1 VAGTALRKDIYP
13 FLWNGGK
20 LGEITLNYDWSK
32 SPLGPIHQWPHSLR
46 TTLGTILH
54 SAFPMF
60 LFWGPEL
67 ICFYNDAYRPSLGDN
82 GKHPAVGK
90 PGREVWPEIWDIIGP
105 LIQRVLATGQ
115 PVWFEDRL
123 VPIYRNGTIEDV
135 YWTFSYSPVYDD
147 GGSIAGV
154 LVTCMETTRAVEE
167 RKKVDQVV
175 AQRTQELQTAHA
187 SLLQANKYLQEVI
200 NLFKEPLQVLEPVFE
215 NGVIIDFVY
224 KLTNAAYSAY
234 ANTTPEQLQNKR
246 VGEVFPGYFQTSSFV
261 NIVEVFN
268 TGIANTWEIHYDVDG
283 LDLYNEMSA
292 TKMGNEVVVHFTDFT
307 KLKNLQLELLSKIE
321 ELERSNRQLEEFAH
335 AASHDLKE
343 PIRKIQVFTALLK
356 GQLSSQLKDSEV
368 QTFERIEKSTSR
380 MSLLVDDLLL
390 YSHVSQVPHKKEL
403 VNLNEVLRQ
412 VQEDLELDI
421 LQKNVTVNADS
432 LPTVNGYRRQLQ
444 QMFQNLVSNAIKYG
458 RAGVQP
464 QLNILYNTAV
474 EHNRAYH
481 VIEVR
486 DNGIGFEQQYA
497 DKIFQIFTR
506 LHGKNEYSG
515 TGVGLSIV
523 KKVIENHQG
532 IIQVESM
539 PGEGSTFKI
548 LLPKDQ
554 T

>member
-1 VAGTALRKDIYP
+1 MPGTAIKQISYS
-13 FLWNGGK
+13 FLQGGGA
-20 LGEITLNYDWSK
+20 LGEITLHHDWSK
-32 SPLGPIHQWPHSLR
+32 SSLGTIDTWPQSLR
-46 TTLGTILH
+46 TMLGIILH

-67 ICFYNDAYRPSLGDN
+67 ICFYNDAYRPSLGHS

-90 PGREVWPEIWDIIGP
+90 PAREVWPEIWHIIGP
-105 LIQRVLATGQ
+105 LIQQVLETGQ

-123 VPIYRNGTIEDV
+123 VPINRNGKLEDV
-135 YWTFSYSPVYDD
+135 YWTFSYGPGYDD
-147 GGSIAGV
+147 DGAINGV
-154 LVTCMETTRAVEE
+154 LVTCMETTRAVDA
-167 RKKVDQVV
+167 RKKIEQTV
-175 AQRTQELQTAHA
+175 AQRTEELEAMHG
-187 SLLQANKYLQEVI
+187 SLVQANNYLQELI

-215 NGVIIDFVY
+215 NGSIVDFRY

-234 ANTTPEQLQNKR
+234 ANTTPDQLQNKR
-246 VGEVFPGYFQTSSFV
+246 VGDVFPGYFQTTSFLNV
-261 NIVEVFN
+261 VEVFN
-268 TGIANTWEIHYDVDG
+268 TGIANTWELHYDVDG

-307 KLKNLQLELLSKIE
+307 KLKYLQLELLSKIE

-356 GQLSSQLKDSEV
+356 GQLSKQLKESEV
-368 QTFERIEKSTSR
+368 QTFERIENSTGR

-390 YSHVSQVPHKKEL
+390 YSHVTLIPHEREE
-403 VNLNEVLRQ
+403 VNLDEVLRQ

-421 LQKNVTVNADS
+421 SQKQAVINVGK
-432 LPTVNGYRRQLQ
+432 LPAVKGYRRQLQ
-444 QMFQNLVSNAIKYG
+444 QMFQNLVSNALKYG
-458 RAGVQP
+458 RAGVFP
-464 QLNILYNTAV
+464 QLHIKAGKIT
-474 EHNRAYH
+474 EHNRTYH
-481 VIEVR
+481 VIEVK

-506 LHGKNEYSG
+506 LHPKHEYSG

-532 IIQVESM
+532 FIRADSK
-539 PGEGSTFKI
+539 PGEGSVFKI
-548 LLPKDQ
+548 LLPED
-554 T
+554 